1 MNAPAYPVAIA
12 DAPKE
17 AAMPTRTIA
26 LLLLLLGSALAS
38 AAGAEA
44 EWLSLGSKQW
54 APTVF
59 RKSGIGTA
67 NAVAEARVTREAIR
81 GWCENWSPDD
91 RGCVER
97 EMANPDTKVTYRAS
111 ADCTRGRITAVD
123 GKTYTLAGRWD
134 NSDIGGGRTRWRDAS
149 GNIVGRDN
157 ASGGLGISQQ
167 WEVLCPEA
175 GARAGAGA
183 AAPAQA
189 APRGQA
195 APGAQ
200 VAPDARRAPSGPATP
215 ASPPL
220 AARFAP
226 GQSVE
231 ARYGSGW
238 VRARVDSVQR
248 VSGAAGPEYAYNVR
262 LENGLRSQL
271 PARMLREPAG
281 R

>member
-1 MNAPAYPVAIA
+1 
-12 DAPKE
+12 
-17 AAMPTRTIA
+17 MPTRTIA
-26 LLLLLLGSALAS
+26 FLLLLIGSAQAT
-38 AAGAEA
+38 GAEDG
-44 EWLSLGSKQW
+44 WLSLGSKSW
-54 APTVF
+54 APAVF

-67 NAVAEARVTREAIR
+67 NAVAEARVTREEIR
-81 GWCENWSPDD
+81 DWCANWSPND
-91 RGCVER
+91 RDCVAR
-97 EMANPDTKVTYRAS
+97 EMSNPDTKVTYRAS

-149 GNIVGRDN
+149 GHIVGRDN
-157 ASGGLGISQQ
+157 ASGGLSISQQ

-175 GARAGAGA
+175 GARAGAGGA
-183 AAPAQA
+183 TPAPAVPRAQA
-189 APRGQA
+189 AQPAVGARHAPTASA
-195 APGAQ
+195 APEA
-200 VAPDARRAPSGPATP
+200 A
-215 ASPPL
+215 PL

-226 GQSVE
+226 GQTVE

-238 VRARVDSVQR
+238 VRAHVDSVQR

>member
-1 MNAPAYPVAIA
+1 
-12 DAPKE
+12 
-17 AAMPTRTIA
+17 MPTRTIA
-26 LLLLLLGSALAS
+26 VLLLLLGSALAT
-38 AAGAEA
+38 AARAEA
-44 EWLSLGSKQW
+44 EWLSLGAKHW

-67 NAVAEARVTREAIR
+67 NAVAEARVTREVIR
-81 GWCENWSPDD
+81 GWCENWSPND
-91 RGCVER
+91 RDCVER
-97 EMANPDTKVTYRAS
+97 EMASPDTKVTYRAS

-123 GKTYTLAGRWD
+123 GKTYALAGRWD

-175 GARAGAGA
+175 GAHAGAGG
-183 AAPAQA
+183 AAPAPAVPRAQA
-189 APRGQA
+189 ARP
-195 APGAQ
+195 APGA
-200 VAPDARRAPSGPATP
+200 T
-215 ASPPL
+215 PL

-226 GQSVE
+226 GQAVE

-238 VRARVDSVQR
+238 VRARVDSVRR